1 MTDTRLMHTVGVR
14 ALEWLWAHRDG
25 FRLEPDVD
33 PEIGFL
39 ERFKPVGELALI
51 CRVLFREGV
60 AGSRQADL
68 ARRLLD
74 HTWRHTLDGGRML
87 ARGQRIEPMSP
98 IPFEVY
104 LPYKELGYSEP
115 EVERATVLYHRLESW
130 AALEL
135 DPTRRLGLAAFQRR
149 FGLTPRPPEA
159 ALVAPTWLA
168 RRPEPWTV
176 SGHIA
181 YDVTHTVFHLTD
193 WGAHPEALPPE
204 IADYLATWLPVWI
217 DDWLDLKRWDLL
229 GELLVVDACL
239 PRPTLDERGWEGF
252 AAAQQP
258 DGAMPAV
265 RSMPEGEPDELFDMV
280 YHPTLVAAFAS
291 FLATSR
297 ALSELTHA
305 TT

>member
-1 MTDTRLMHTVGVR
+1 
-14 ALEWLWAHRDG
+14 
-25 FRLEPDVD
+25 
-33 PEIGFL
+33 
-39 ERFKPVGELALI
+39 
-51 CRVLFREGV
+51 
-60 AGSRQADL
+60 
-68 ARRLLD
+68 
-74 HTWRHTLDGGRML
+74 
-87 ARGQRIEPMSP
+87 MSV

-149 FGLTPRPPEA
+149 FGLTPRPPES

-193 WGAHPEALPPE
+193 WGAHPEALPPD

-252 AAAQQP
+252 AAAQQS